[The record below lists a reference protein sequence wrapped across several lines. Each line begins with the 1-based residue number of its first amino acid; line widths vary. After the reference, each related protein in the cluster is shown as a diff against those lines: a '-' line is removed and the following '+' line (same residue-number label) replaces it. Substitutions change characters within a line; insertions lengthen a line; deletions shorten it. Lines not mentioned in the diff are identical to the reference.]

1 MNSLENFI
9 KLVSKVKSLSKNTKI
24 IVVTKTF
31 DIETIK
37 PILNFGHNDFGENR
51 VNEAS
56 KKWQNFQDHKKI
68 NLHMIGK
75 LQSNKAK
82 EALLTFN
89 YIHSLDSIK
98 LAEQLHKYEIILKK
112 NAKYFIQINIG
123 NEMQKSGINVNNL
136 PEFLKICRNNYKL
149 NIIGLMCIPPQN
161 SSPIP
166 FFTKMS
172 ELAKL
177 HNLLDLSMGMSG
189 DFSSAIECGS
199 TYIRV
204 GSLIFGSRVK

>member
-37 PILNFGHNDFGENR
+37 PILDFGHNDFGENR

>member
-1 MNSLENFI
+1 MSSLENFI
-9 KLVSKVKSLSKNTKI
+9 KLDSKVKSLSKMTKI

-31 DIETIK
+31 DIEAIK
-37 PILNFGHNDFGENR
+37 PILDFGHNDFGENR

-56 KKWQNFQDHKKI
+56 KKWQNFLDHKRI
-68 NLHMIGK
+68 NLHLIGK

-123 NEMQKSGINVNNL
+123 NEMQKGGINVNDL
-136 PEFLKICRNNYKL
+136 PDFLKICKINYKL

-161 SSPIP
+161 MNPIP
-166 FFTKMS
+166 FFTKMN
-172 ELAKL
+172 EIAKL
-177 HNLLDLSMGMSG
+177 HSLPDLSMGMSE

>member
-9 KLVSKVKSLSKNTKI
+9 KLDSKVKSLSQNTKI

-37 PILNFGHNDFGENR
+37 PILDFGHNDFGENR

-56 KKWQNFQDHKKI
+56 KKWKNFLDHKKI
-68 NLHMIGK
+68 NLHLIGK

-98 LAEQLHKYEIILKK
+98 LAEQLHKYEIILKRE
-112 NAKYFIQINIG
+112 AKYFIQINIG
-123 NEMQKSGINVNNL
+123 NEIQKSGINSNNL
-136 PEFLKICRNNYKL
+136 SDFLKICRINYKL

-161 SSPIP
+161 TNPIP

-177 HNLLDLSMGMSG
+177 HNLFDLSMGMSE

>member
-1 MNSLENFI
+1 MNSLDNFI
-9 KLVSKVKSLSKNTKI
+9 KLNSKVKSLSRSTKI
-24 IVVTKTF
+24 IVVTKNF

-37 PILNFGHNDFGENR
+37 PILDFGHFDFGENR
-51 VNEAS
+51 VNEAN
-56 KKWQNFQDHKKI
+56 KKWQDFLNQKKI
-68 NLHMIGK
+68 NLHLIGK

-98 LAEQLHKYEIILKK
+98 LAEQLSKYEIILKK

-123 NEMQKSGINVNNL
+123 NEIQKGGIDVNNL
-136 PEFLKICRNNYKL
+136 TDFLKICRNNYKL

-161 SSPIP
+161 INPIP

-177 HNLLDLSMGMSG
+177 HNLFELSMGMSE
-189 DFSSAIECGS
+189 DFISAIECGS

-204 GSLIFGSRVK
+204 GSLIFGSRTK

>member
-1 MNSLENFI
+1 MSR
-9 KLVSKVKSLSKNTKI
+9 STKI
-24 IVVTKTF
+24 IVVTKNS

-37 PILNFGHNDFGENR
+37 PILDFGHFDFGENR
-51 VNEAS
+51 VNEAN
-56 KKWQNFQDHKKI
+56 KKWQDFLNQKKI
-68 NLHMIGK
+68 NLHLIGK

-98 LAEQLHKYEIILKK
+98 LAEQLSKYEIILKK

-123 NEMQKSGINVNNL
+123 TEIQKGGIDVNNL
-136 PEFLKICRNNYKL
+136 TDFLKICRNNYKL

-161 SSPIP
+161 INPIP
-166 FFTKMS
+166 FFTKMN

-177 HNLLDLSMGMSG
+177 HNLFELSMGMSE
-189 DFSSAIECGS
+189 DFISAIECGS

-204 GSLIFGSRVK
+204 GSLIFGSRTK

>member
-1 MNSLENFI
+1 MNSLDNFI
-9 KLVSKVKSLSKNTKI
+9 KLNSKVKSLSRSTKI
-24 IVVTKTF
+24 IVVTKNF

-37 PILNFGHNDFGENR
+37 PILDFGHFDFGENR
-51 VNEAS
+51 VNEAN
-56 KKWQNFQDHKKI
+56 KKWQDFLNQKKI
-68 NLHMIGK
+68 NLHLIGK

-82 EALLTFN
+82 EALLTFS

-98 LAEQLHKYEIILKK
+98 LAEQLSKYEIILKK

-123 NEMQKSGINVNNL
+123 NEIQKGGIDVNNL
-136 PEFLKICRNNYKL
+136 TDFLKICRNNYKL

-161 SSPIP
+161 INPIP

-177 HNLLDLSMGMSG
+177 HNLFELSMGMSE
-189 DFSSAIECGS
+189 DFISAIECGS

-204 GSLIFGSRVK
+204 GSLIFGSRTK

>member
-1 MNSLENFI
+1 MSR
-9 KLVSKVKSLSKNTKI
+9 STKI
-24 IVVTKTF
+24 IVVTKNF

-37 PILNFGHNDFGENR
+37 PILDFGHFDFGENR
-51 VNEAS
+51 VNEAN
-56 KKWQNFQDHKKI
+56 KKWQDFLNQKKI
-68 NLHMIGK
+68 NLHLIGR

-98 LAEQLHKYEIILKK
+98 LAEQLSKYEIILKK

-123 NEMQKSGINVNNL
+123 NEIQKGGIDVNNL
-136 PEFLKICRNNYKL
+136 TDFLKICRNNYKL

-161 SSPIP
+161 INPIP

-177 HNLLDLSMGMSG
+177 HNLFELSMGMSE
-189 DFSSAIECGS
+189 DFISAIECGS

-204 GSLIFGSRVK
+204 GSLIFGSRTK

>member
-37 PILNFGHNDFGENR
+37 PILDFGHNDFGENR
-51 VNEAS
+51 VNEAG

>member
-9 KLVSKVKSLSKNTKI
+9 KLDSKVKSLSQNTKI
-24 IVVTKTF
+24 IVVTKTY
-31 DIETIK
+31 DIEVIK
-37 PILNFGHNDFGENR
+37 PILDFGHNDFGENR

-56 KKWQNFQDHKKI
+56 KKWQNLLDHKRI
-68 NLHMIGK
+68 NLHLIGK

-98 LAEQLHKYEIILKK
+98 LAEQLHKYEVILKK
-112 NAKYFIQINIG
+112 HAKYFIQINIG
-123 NEMQKSGINVNNL
+123 NEMQKGGINLNDL
-136 PEFLKICRNNYKL
+136 PDFLKICRSSYKL

-161 SSPIP
+161 INPIP
-166 FFTKMS
+166 FFTKMG

-177 HNLLDLSMGMSG
+177 HNLFDLSMGMSE

-199 TYIRV
+199 TFIRV

>member
-1 MNSLENFI
+1 MNSLANFI
-9 KLVSKVKSLSKNTKI
+9 KLDSKVKSLSQNTKI

-31 DIETIK
+31 DIEIIK
-37 PILNFGHNDFGENR
+37 PILDFGHNDFGENR

-56 KKWQNFQDHKKI
+56 KKWKNFLDHKEI
-68 NLHMIGK
+68 NLHLIGK

-98 LAEQLHKYEIILKK
+98 LAEQLHKYEIILKR

-123 NEMQKSGINVNNL
+123 NEMQKSGINVNDF
-136 PEFLKICRNNYKL
+136 PEFLKICRINYKL

-161 SSPIP
+161 SNPVP

-177 HNLLDLSMGMSG
+177 NNLLDLSMGMSE

>member
-1 MNSLENFI
+1 MSQ
-9 KLVSKVKSLSKNTKI
+9 NTKI

-31 DIETIK
+31 DIEAIK
-37 PILNFGHNDFGENR
+37 PILDFGHNDFGENR

-56 KKWQNFQDHKKI
+56 KKWQNLLDHKRI
-68 NLHMIGK
+68 NLHLIGK

-98 LAEQLHKYEIILKK
+98 LAEQLHKYEVILKK
-112 NAKYFIQINIG
+112 HAKYFIQINIG
-123 NEMQKSGINVNNL
+123 NEMQKGGINLNDL
-136 PEFLKICRNNYKL
+136 PDFLKICRSSYKL

-161 SSPIP
+161 INPIP
-166 FFTKMS
+166 FFKKMG

-177 HNLLDLSMGMSG
+177 HNLFDLSMGMSE

-199 TYIRV
+199 TFIRV

>member
-9 KLVSKVKSLSKNTKI
+9 KLNSKVKSLSKNTKI

-56 KKWQNFQDHKKI
+56 KKWQNFLDHKKI
-68 NLHMIGK
+68 NLHLIGK

-98 LAEQLHKYEIILKK
+98 LAEQLHKYEVILKR

-123 NEMQKSGINVNNL
+123 NEIQKSGINSNNL
-136 PEFLKICRNNYKL
+136 SDFLKICRINYKL

-161 SSPIP
+161 INPIP

-177 HNLLDLSMGMSG
+177 HNLFDLSMGMSE

-204 GSLIFGSRVK
+204 GSLIFGSRSK

>member
-1 MNSLENFI
+1 MSRSI
-9 KLVSKVKSLSKNTKI
+9 KI
-24 IVVTKTF
+24 IVVTKNF

-37 PILNFGHNDFGENR
+37 PILDFGHFDFGENR
-51 VNEAS
+51 VNEAN
-56 KKWQNFQDHKKI
+56 KKWQDFLNQKKI
-68 NLHMIGK
+68 NLHLIGK

-98 LAEQLHKYEIILKK
+98 LAEQLSKYEIILKK

-123 NEMQKSGINVNNL
+123 NEIQKGGIDVNNL
-136 PEFLKICRNNYKL
+136 TDFLKICRNNYKL

-161 SSPIP
+161 INPIP

-177 HNLLDLSMGMSG
+177 HNLFELSMGMSE
-189 DFSSAIECGS
+189 DFISAIQCGS

-204 GSLIFGSRVK
+204 GSLIFGSRTK

>member
-1 MNSLENFI
+1 MSR
-9 KLVSKVKSLSKNTKI
+9 STKI
-24 IVVTKTF
+24 IVVTKNF

-37 PILNFGHNDFGENR
+37 PILDFGHFDFGENR
-51 VNEAS
+51 VNEAN
-56 KKWQNFQDHKKI
+56 KKWQDFLNQKKI
-68 NLHMIGK
+68 NLHLIGK

-82 EALLTFN
+82 EALLTFS

-98 LAEQLHKYEIILKK
+98 LAEQLSKYEIILKK

-123 NEMQKSGINVNNL
+123 NEIQKGGIDVNNL
-136 PEFLKICRNNYKL
+136 TDFLKICRNNYKL

-161 SSPIP
+161 INPIP

-177 HNLLDLSMGMSG
+177 HNLFELSMGMSE
-189 DFSSAIECGS
+189 DFISAIECGS

-204 GSLIFGSRVK
+204 GSLIFGSRTK

>member
-1 MNSLENFI
+1 MSQ
-9 KLVSKVKSLSKNTKI
+9 NTKI
-24 IVVTKTF
+24 IVVTKTY
-31 DIETIK
+31 DIEVIK
-37 PILNFGHNDFGENR
+37 PILDFGHNDFGENR

-56 KKWQNFQDHKKI
+56 KKWQNLLDHKRI
-68 NLHMIGK
+68 NLHLIGK

-98 LAEQLHKYEIILKK
+98 LAEQLHKYEVILKK
-112 NAKYFIQINIG
+112 HAKYFIQINIG
-123 NEMQKSGINVNNL
+123 NEMQKGGINLNDL
-136 PEFLKICRNNYKL
+136 PDFLKICRSSYKL

-161 SSPIP
+161 INPIP
-166 FFTKMS
+166 FFKKMG

-177 HNLLDLSMGMSG
+177 HNLFDLSMGMSE

-199 TYIRV
+199 TFIRV

>member
-1 MNSLENFI
+1 MSR
-9 KLVSKVKSLSKNTKI
+9 STKI
-24 IVVTKTF
+24 IVVTKNF

-37 PILNFGHNDFGENR
+37 PILDFGHFDFGENR
-51 VNEAS
+51 VNEAN
-56 KKWQNFQDHKKI
+56 KKWQDFLNQKKI
-68 NLHMIGK
+68 NLHLIGK
-75 LQSNKAK
+75 LQSNKVK

-98 LAEQLHKYEIILKK
+98 LAEQLSKYEIILKK

-123 NEMQKSGINVNNL
+123 NEIQKGGIDVNNL
-136 PEFLKICRNNYKL
+136 TDFLKICRNNYKL

-161 SSPIP
+161 INPIP

-177 HNLLDLSMGMSG
+177 HNLFELSMGMSE
-189 DFSSAIECGS
+189 DFISAIECGS

-204 GSLIFGSRVK
+204 GSLIFGSRTK

>member
-1 MNSLENFI
+1 M
-9 KLVSKVKSLSKNTKI
+9 TKI

-31 DIETIK
+31 DIEAIK
-37 PILNFGHNDFGENR
+37 PILDFGHNDFGENR

-56 KKWQNFQDHKKI
+56 KKWQNFLDHKRI
-68 NLHMIGK
+68 NLHLIGK

-123 NEMQKSGINVNNL
+123 NEMQKGGINVNNL
-136 PEFLKICRNNYKL
+136 PDFLKICQINYKL

-161 SSPIP
+161 MNPIP
-166 FFTKMS
+166 FFTKMK

-177 HNLLDLSMGMSG
+177 HSLLDLSMGMSE